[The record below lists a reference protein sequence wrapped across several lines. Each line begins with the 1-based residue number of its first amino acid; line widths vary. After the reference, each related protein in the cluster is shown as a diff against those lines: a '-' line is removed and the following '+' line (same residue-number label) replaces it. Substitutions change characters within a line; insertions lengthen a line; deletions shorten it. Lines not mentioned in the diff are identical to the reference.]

1 MKSILKAMAAAAAL
15 VAPGLAMAQ
24 SFPDKPVRLIIPYSA
39 GASND
44 LLGRYLADSLGKIWG
59 QPVMVENIPGAG
71 GALGIAAA
79 ARSEPDGYNLL
90 WASSTFSPTAAANPN
105 LPFDFA
111 TDLTPINKVGEGEL
125 LAITGTRVPIRTVDE
140 LIQKS
145 KEQTI
150 FFAGTGPASIPSF
163 MGTLMNGE
171 LGIEM
176 EGVNYKGGSE
186 AILDLVAGRVDLYVG
201 TITSTQAMINEGTAF
216 PLVMLGKERSTVYP
230 DVPTIVE
237 AGYPGAAADIWWGVF
252 GPAGMGEELV
262 TKIHDDISTVM
273 AAPET
278 LAMFETHGARPVTMP
293 QPEFVE
299 LVTHELARWKA
310 LVEKYGITVD

>member
-1 MKSILKAMAAAAAL
+1 MKHFVKALAVLGLLSAPAVAAA
-15 VAPGLAMAQ
+15 Q
-24 SFPDKPVRLIIPYSA
+24 NYPDKPVRLVIPYSA

-44 LLGRYLADSLGKIWG
+44 LLGRYLADELGKRWG

-71 GALGIAAA
+71 AAIGIGAVV
-79 ARSEPDGYNLL
+79 RSEPDGYNLL

-125 LAITGTRVPIRTVDE
+125 LAITGTKNELRTVEE
-140 LIQKS
+140 LIRKS
-145 KEQTI
+145 KEDTI

-171 LGIEM
+171 LGIKM

-201 TITSTQAMINEGTAF
+201 TITSTQAIIKDGTAF
-216 PLVMLGKERSTVYP
+216 PLVMLGKERSPLFP

-252 GPAGMGEELV
+252 GPKDMQPEV
-262 TKIHDDISTVM
+262 VSKIHADISEVM
-273 AAPET
+273 ESEAAKT
-278 LAMFETHGARPVTMP
+278 MFLNHGAKPVTMP
-293 QPEFVE
+293 QPAFVE
-299 LVTHELARWKA
+299 LVNSELARWKS
-310 LVEKYGITVD
+310 LVETYNITLD